1 MRRKDGDLLPT
12 EAEILRIASNLAD
25 DRTPQFYGWR
35 MGQYLEDE
43 AQRETGF
50 GSLYRTLNR
59 LADRGYLHSEW
70 APPEKEGLPARRMYS
85 ITGEGVRALATAR
98 RTPVSAKLTARFA
111 P

>member
-1 MRRKDGDLLPT
+1 MRRKEGDLLPT
-12 EAEILRIASNLAD
+12 EAEILRIANKLSD
-25 DRTPQFYGWR
+25 EGKPQFYGWR

-59 LADRGYLHSEW
+59 LADLGYLRSEW
-70 APPEKEGLPARRMYS
+70 APSEKEGLPARRLYS

-98 RTPVSAKLTARFA
+98 RTPVSAKLNARFA
-111 P
+111 L

>member
-25 DRTPQFYGWR
+25 DGKPQFYGWR

-43 AQRETGF
+43 TQRETGF

-59 LADRGYLHSEW
+59 LAERGYLRSEW
-70 APPEKEGLPARRMYS
+70 APPEKDGLPARRLYS
-85 ITGEGVRALATAR
+85 ITGEGLRALATAR
-98 RTPVSAKLTARFA
+98 RTPVSEKLIARFA
-111 P
+111 L